1 MNANGLILPD
11 GLVVAITG
19 AAQGIGLGLARAFG
33 SAGARLVIGDV
44 QEGAAQAAAESLRGD
59 GHQAV
64 AVRADVT
71 QADDNQAWV
80 AAAVKHF
87 GRLDVAIC
95 NAGISQV
102 KPFMDLDAD
111 DWARMMAVNVTG
123 TFLSLQAAARQMKQQ
138 APLAPG
144 RPRGKILTLASV
156 AGRNGAGPIAKVI
169 APYRASKAAVI
180 SMTHSAAY
188 TLAPDLTVNALCP
201 GLVDTDMWA
210 KMDKD
215 WAPLLGL
222 AEGEAFA
229 QRVAAVPMG
238 RAQHPSDVAGL
249 AMFLASPAADYLT
262 GQAIHVDGGLLMQ

>member
-1 MNANGLILPD
+1 MSANPCMLSE

-19 AAQGIGLGLARAFG
+19 AAQGIGLGLAHAFA

-44 QEGAAQAAAESLRGD
+44 QAEAAQRAAESLQAQ

-71 QADDNQAWV
+71 QVHDNQAWV
-80 AAAVKHF
+80 SAAVQHF

-102 KPFMDLDAD
+102 KPFMDLEAE

-123 TFLSLQAAARQMKQQ
+123 TFLSLQAAARQMKRQT
-138 APLAPG
+138 PLAPG

-215 WAPLLGL
+215 WAPMLGL

-238 RAQHPSDVAGL
+238 RAQQPSDVAGL
-249 AMFLASPAADYLT
+249 ALFLASPAADYLT